1 MAAVLAGGGI
11 HEDDEWACLTQAD
24 LEADLAESE
33 EAVAPVSSHLL
44 NPQGASEEELQRLV
58 QSGAAPSFDVGS
70 LFKARRT
77 LHGVAVDLQSALAE
91 VEALQFASAA
101 LVASLLY
108 GPLRPSSWT
117 AAGSPVQWKAAEE
130 FGSSAVPAAPPSLE
144 LDPPA
149 SAGSLADY
157 QRRLT
162 GLPRSL
168 FVPRDVRLCMRE
180 VDKYQDEKDINRDE
194 LRVNGA
200 PISGARG
207 GYVAAVAAIAG
218 ALHTANADGGRE
230 AWCSEAEEHA
240 AQMILG
246 ILNRTSSGFAAF
258 EEVLRLF
265 DCPEVVL
272 VAPESA
278 AARPL
283 ECAVLKG
290 LVLCHAHTRYSV
302 RRSDGSGAPVAVIDA
317 IFAFRIPTALL
328 KRLVERPDGQ
338 SSWPIEELPA
348 AVLLGLPE
356 LKEPS

>member
-1 MAAVLAGGGI
+1 MHLPAGGGD
-11 HEDDEWACLTQAD
+11 HEEDEWACLTTAD

-33 EAVAPVSSHLL
+33 EAVAPVSSHIL

-101 LVASLLY
+101 TVASLLY
-108 GPLRPSSWT
+108 GPLRPSSLVLPG
-117 AAGSPVQWKAAEE
+117 ASAKWKAAEE
-130 FGSSAVPAAPPSLE
+130 FGSSAVPADPPALE

-149 SAGSLADY
+149 SAGSLAQY

-168 FVPRDVRLCMRE
+168 FLPRQIHLCMGE

-200 PISGARG
+200 PVSGARG
-207 GYVAAVAAIAG
+207 GYKAAVAAIAG
-218 ALHTANADGGRE
+218 ALHTVNASDGRE
-230 AWCSEAEEHA
+230 AWCTDAEEHA
-240 AQMILG
+240 AQMILS

-283 ECAVLKG
+283 ECAVLQG
-290 LVLCHAHTRYSV
+290 LILCHAHTRYSV
-302 RRSDGSGAPVAVIDA
+302 RRADGSGAPVAVVDA
-317 IFAFRIPTALL
+317 MFAFRIPTALL
-328 KRLVERPDGQ
+328 RSLVERSDEQGT
-338 SSWPIEELPA
+338 WPRKELPA
-348 AVLLGLPE
+348 AVALGLSEMKE
-356 LKEPS
+356 LS